1 MKRTLLSSLVFLAGI
16 CAFGQDDPESDI
28 LRYPPGAILASP
40 RTYGTT
46 QDSLQRI
53 GAQAFAPP
61 YSTTGYAY
69 TDGSMTFSRH
79 STTPGIWP
87 FIAHPVLP
95 SGALLTGVEFGVCDI
110 DPDGNVQVLVLSTDN
125 LGSNLDIVGTPVVTT
140 GTPGC
145 DPVFVDLSSEN
156 FVVDNASNQIFLDV
170 VLNSGDAT
178 QSFAGAT
185 VFYRLQVSP
194 APAVASFNDVP
205 VGHPFF
211 QFIEALKS
219 SGITGG
225 CQVAPPLYCPD
236 NFVTRGQMAVFLAK
250 ALGLQFP

>member
-1 MKRTLLSSLVFLAGI
+1 MKWTLTSALFLLAAVSALGQETGPKT
-16 CAFGQDDPESDI
+16 FGTSQESAHRVGMWDFEPTRSTLTYDVVTGGESI
-28 LRYPPGAILASP
+28 L
-40 RTYGTT
+40 
-46 QDSLQRI
+46 
-53 GAQAFAPP
+53 
-61 YSTTGYAY
+61 
-69 TDGSMTFSRH
+69 RH
-79 STTPGIWP
+79 STASGSGVFMANP
-87 FIAHPVLP
+87 HLP
-95 SGALLTGVEFGVCDI
+95 SGALLLGVEFGVCDI
-110 DPDGNVQVLVLSTDN
+110 DPTSDLTVSVFSLDN
-125 LGSNLDIVGTPVVTT
+125 LGSGFQLLVPPVPTT

-145 DPVFVDLSSEN
+145 DPVFVDLTSAN
-156 FVVDNASNQIFLDV
+156 FTVDNTASQIFLDIF
-170 VLNSGDAT
+170 LQEGTPSLA
-178 QSFAGAT
+178 FAGAT